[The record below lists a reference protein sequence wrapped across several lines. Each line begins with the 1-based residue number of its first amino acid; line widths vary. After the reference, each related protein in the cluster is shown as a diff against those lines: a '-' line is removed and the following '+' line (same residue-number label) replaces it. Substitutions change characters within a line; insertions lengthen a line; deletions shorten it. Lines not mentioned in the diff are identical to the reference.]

1 MDRII
6 SLCVENCTNL
16 FSKILSLGSYHM
28 YLIIG
33 YIQAPQN
40 KCRHPI
46 FYSRSISIWVSLSV
60 PVKLSL
66 SPVGSVP
73 DMTSEQFL
81 SVEVTKNN
89 ASSLAKGVRI
99 LVVESDPTC
108 VRIVSKMLQAFGYEG
123 MCWRLV
129 GYLFISTSARLLNYD
144 CFISILD
151 H

>member
-1 MDRII
+1 MQTSYILQQKHI
-6 SLCVENCTNL
+6 Y
-16 FSKILSLGSYHM
+16 LSLP
-28 YLIIG
+28 LCACQI
-33 YIQAPQN
+33 
-40 KCRHPI
+40 
-46 FYSRSISIWVSLSV
+46 V
-60 PVKLSL
+60 PL

-89 ASSLAKGVRI
+89 ASSFAKGVRI

-108 VRIVSKMLQAFGYEG
+108 LRIVSKMLQAFGYEG
-123 MCWRLV
+123 MYCWRLV
-129 GYLFISTSARLLNYD
+129 SYLFISASARLLNYD